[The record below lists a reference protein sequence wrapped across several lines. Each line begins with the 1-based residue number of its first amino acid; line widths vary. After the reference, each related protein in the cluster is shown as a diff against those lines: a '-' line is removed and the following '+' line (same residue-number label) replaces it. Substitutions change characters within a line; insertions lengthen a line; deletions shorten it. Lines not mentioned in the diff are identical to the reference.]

1 MRREQQVGDH
11 VAAAGIHA
19 AAGRHTR
26 RGELLYADDANG
38 RGARRQ
44 NVYRAATSRVGELL
58 YLELHAGTPGLS
70 NMPRI
75 PGYIFRNAFLGDVC
89 VSPSQQ
95 KQVALDNA
103 AFPSLHFC
111 RVGPPVPLPVK
122 HGGPQ
127 PGYPKGAPWRGRSC
141 RPEPKPESGRPDL
154 LAEIGWTRCG
164 EVICRRLSLRR
175 ATAASYVS
183 SQSDSLR
190 KSLGFMPARSSSEC
204 KSNMVPS
211 SASRWQTDS
220 EKGQR
225 AAFEERLEDDFG
237 AVSGDVILGHQSL
250 NRFFLVIS
258 KLV

>member
-1 MRREQQVGDH
+1 MLQPP
-11 VAAAGIHA
+11 AYMPLPAGIHA
-19 AAGRHTR
+19 GGSCYTPMTQMVAAPDGKMYTAQQ
-26 RGELLYADDANG
+26 LLEWASYYILNYTQG
-38 RGARRQ
+38 PP
-44 NVYRAATSRVGELL
+44 VYPICRC
-58 YLELHAGTPGLS
+58 
-70 NMPRI
+70 I
-75 PGYIFRNAFLGDVC
+75 PGYIFRNASLGDVC